1 MVHAG
6 HPAQGSKKG
15 SAMEII
21 FYRYGSIC
29 DILGCGGFLMTSF
42 QNELTDYFTIGV
54 DLEAY
59 SSMDELVDKCA
70 YYLAHDEERK
80 QIAKNGY
87 DKVPAC
93 HAYPHRIRK
102 MLKTPI
108 PID

>member
-6 HPAQGSKKG
+6 HPVQGSKKG

-29 DILGCGGFLMTSF
+29 DILGCGGFLMTNF
-42 QNELTDYFTIGV
+42 QSELTDYFTIGV

-59 SSMDELVDKCA
+59 SSMDELVDKGA
-70 YYLAHDEERK
+70 YYLVHDERK
-80 QIAKNGY
+80 QIVQNGY
-87 DKVPAC
+87 EKVPAC

-102 MLKTPI
+102 MLKALI